1 MSKQDFNIVHFHF
14 HRRKTGVTKSIEQ
27 LLPFL
32 EAKTSSAVFGYGI
45 DANKIGLWQFLKQ
58 LFSKSQTVVHVHRN
72 KEMMLAL
79 VLRLLGGRFAIFIT
93 RHAATPPS
101 GLTRFLMRQA
111 DRKIFL
117 TEEAPFDTSPKNS
130 VIPHGVDLTT
140 FSPSAFTSGDKKLI
154 GVVGRIRKTKG
165 QKVVLT
171 GLASFL
177 KTHPDW
183 HLSFIGKVDQKQ
195 YAQEIKELAR
205 SKGVAQ
211 QLSFLTQTDQINT
224 FYHRCALVVVPSFS
238 EGFSLVPLEAIASGC
253 TVVATKNVGVH
264 SSLIQS
270 GKNGYLFDA
279 GDKESLAQIV
289 ENIVENN
296 RFFPAEALRKSIGK
310 WNIENIAEQT
320 FIAYKSSL
328 QKN

>member
-1 MSKQDFNIVHFHF
+1 MSKANFNIIHFHF

-32 EAKTSSAVFGYGI
+32 EAKTSSAVFGFGI
-45 DANKIGLWQFLKQ
+45 DANKIGPRQLLKQ

-79 VLRLLGGRFAIFIT
+79 LLRLLGGRFSLFTT

-117 TEEAPFDTSPKNS
+117 TEEAPFDASPKNS

-140 FSPSAFTSGDKKLI
+140 FSPSASAIGEKKQI

-165 QKVVLT
+165 QKVALA

-205 SKGVAQ
+205 SKGVTQ
-211 QLSFLTQTDQINT
+211 QLSFLTQTEQINA
-224 FYHRCALVVVPSFS
+224 FYRRCALVVVPSFS

-253 TVVATKNVGVH
+253 TVIATKNVGVH

-296 RFFPAEALRKSIGK
+296 LFFPAKALRKSIGK
-310 WNIENIAEQT
+310 WDIKNIAEQT
-320 FIAYKSSL
+320 FTAYQSSI
-328 QKN
+328 

>member
-1 MSKQDFNIVHFHF
+1 
-14 HRRKTGVTKSIEQ
+14 
-27 LLPFL
+27 
-32 EAKTSSAVFGYGI
+32 
-45 DANKIGLWQFLKQ
+45 
-58 LFSKSQTVVHVHRN
+58 
-72 KEMMLAL
+72 
-79 VLRLLGGRFAIFIT
+79 
-93 RHAATPPS
+93 
-101 GLTRFLMRQA
+101 MRQA
-111 DRKIFL
+111 DRKLFL
-117 TEEAPFDTSPKNS
+117 TKEAPFDTSPKNS
-130 VIPHGVDLTT
+130 VIPHGVNLTT
-140 FSPSAFTSGDKKLI
+140 FSPSESAIGEKKLI
-154 GVVGRIRKTKG
+154 GIVGRIRKTKG

-289 ENIVENN
+289 ENVVENN
-296 RFFPAEALRKSIGK
+296 RFFPAKALRKSIGK
-310 WNIENIAEQT
+310 WNIKNIAEQT

>member
-1 MSKQDFNIVHFHF
+1 MSKPDFNIIHFHF

-45 DANKIGLWQFLKQ
+45 DANRIGLRELLKQ
-58 LFSKSQTVVHVHRN
+58 LFSESQTVVHVHRN
-72 KEMMLAL
+72 KEMMFAML
-79 VLRLLGGRFAIFIT
+79 LRLLGGRFTLFTT

-111 DRKIFL
+111 DRKLFL
-117 TEEAPFDTSPKNS
+117 TKEAPFDTSPKNS
-130 VIPHGVDLTT
+130 VIPHGVNLTT
-140 FSPSAFTSGDKKLI
+140 FSPSESAIGEKKLI
-154 GVVGRIRKTKG
+154 GIVGRIRKTKG

-238 EGFSLVPLEAIASGC
+238 ECFSLVPLEAIASGC

-289 ENIVENN
+289 ENVVENN
-296 RFFPAEALRKSIGK
+296 RFFPAKALRKSIGK
-310 WNIENIAEQT
+310 WNIKNIAEQT

>member
-1 MSKQDFNIVHFHF
+1 MSKANFNIIHFHF

-79 VLRLLGGRFAIFIT
+79 VLRLLGGHFAIFIT

-140 FSPSAFTSGDKKLI
+140 FSPSASTSGDKKLI

-171 GLASFL
+171 GLVSFL
-177 KTHPDW
+177 KTHHDW

-205 SKGVAQ
+205 SKGVTQ
-211 QLSFLTQTDQINT
+211 QLSFLTQTEQINV
-224 FYHRCALVVVPSFS
+224 FYRRCALVVVPSFS

-253 TVVATKNVGVH
+253 TVIATKNVGVH
-264 SSLIQS
+264 SSLIHS
-270 GKNGYLFDA
+270 GKNGYLFPA
-279 GDKESLAQIV
+279 GNHKALAKIV
-289 ENIVENN
+289 ENIVKNN
-296 RFFPAEALRKSIGK
+296 LFFSAETLRTSIAK
-310 WNIENIAEQT
+310 WDIKNIAEQT
-320 FIAYKSSL
+320 FTAYKGSL
-328 QKN
+328 

>member
-45 DANKIGLWQFLKQ
+45 DANRIGLRELLKQ
-58 LFSKSQTVVHVHRN
+58 LFSESQTVVHVHRN
-72 KEMMLAL
+72 KEMMFAML
-79 VLRLLGGRFAIFIT
+79 LRLLGGRFTLFTT

-111 DRKIFL
+111 DRKLFL
-117 TEEAPFDTSPKNS
+117 TKEAPFDTSPKNS
-130 VIPHGVDLTT
+130 VIPHGVNLTT
-140 FSPSAFTSGDKKLI
+140 FSPSESAIGEKKLI
-154 GVVGRIRKTKG
+154 GIVGRIRKTKG

-289 ENIVENN
+289 ENVVENN
-296 RFFPAEALRKSIGK
+296 RFFPAKALRKSIGK
-310 WNIENIAEQT
+310 WNIKNIAEQT

>member
-1 MSKQDFNIVHFHF
+1 MSNVGFNIIHFHF

-45 DANKIGLWQFLKQ
+45 DANKIRLGRLLKQ

-72 KEMMLAL
+72 KEMMFAL
-79 VLRLLGGRFAIFIT
+79 FLRLLGGRFSLFTT
-93 RHAATPPS
+93 RHSATPPS

-130 VIPHGVDLTT
+130 VIPHGVDLNT
-140 FSPSAFTSGDKKLI
+140 FGPVASPMGGGKQI
-154 GVVGRIRKTKG
+154 GVVGRIRKPKG
-165 QKVVLT
+165 QKVVLN

-177 KTHPDW
+177 KNHPDW
-183 HLSFIGKVDQKQ
+183 QLSFIGKIDQQQ

-205 SKGVAQ
+205 SKGVEQ
-211 QLSFLTQTDQINT
+211 QLSFLAQTEQINA
-224 FYHRCALVVVPSFS
+224 FYQRCALVVVPSFS

-253 TVVATKNVGVH
+253 TVIATKNVGVH

-270 GKNGYLFDA
+270 GENGYLFPT
-279 GDKESLAQIV
+279 GNHKVLAEIV
-289 ENIVENN
+289 ENIVKKNL
-296 RFFPAEALRKSIGK
+296 FFSAETLRTSIAK
-310 WNIENIAEQT
+310 WDIKNIAEQT
-320 FIAYKSSL
+320 FTAYKDSL
-328 QKN
+328 